1 MEFFL
6 KVVHTMAG
14 KYETRVG
21 ENGEAQPR
29 TVDHDQKAK
38 VSIDRTASSDGDEER
53 PQRAMSPGTLA
64 LMCDEK
70 DPLFTAPPSPVGG
83 MAAEEVSTS
92 GSSHAAVLYAEQE
105 RAILSEYRDCLQ
117 GIIAMGK
124 RRGSLLAL
132 VLYLTPRD
140 LILATVSQSSLH
152 PPPKNISYVC
162 YVQKLGVR
170 IKTNFQLR
178 RF

>member
-1 MEFFL
+1 
-6 KVVHTMAG
+6 MAG

-29 TVDHDQKAK
+29 TVDERNHDQKAK

-53 PQRAMSPGTLA
+53 PQRPMSPGTLA

-117 GIIAMGK
+117 RIIAMGK
-124 RRGSLLAL
+124 RRGSLLLAL
-132 VLYLTPRD
+132 FLYLT
-140 LILATVSQSSLH
+140 
-152 PPPKNISYVC
+152 
-162 YVQKLGVR
+162 
-170 IKTNFQLR
+170 
-178 RF
+178 